1 MLKVKLM
8 VMVILSDV
16 YGDDNSEG
24 EPDDD
29 GDDDDDDDDG
39 DGVGMVMLMVMK
51 LVSVLY
57 DAKRSKLYFP
67 LGTVF

>member
-1 MLKVKLM
+1 M
-8 VMVILSDV
+8 VMVIRSDV
-16 YGDDNSEG
+16 YDGDGDDNSEG
-24 EPDDD
+24 EP
-29 GDDDDDDDDG
+29 DDDG

>member
-1 MLKVKLM
+1 M

-16 YGDDNSEG
+16 YDGDGDDNSEG
-24 EPDDD
+24 EP
-29 GDDDDDDDDG
+29 DDDG

>member
-1 MLKVKLM
+1 M
-8 VMVILSDV
+8 
-16 YGDDNSEG
+16 NSEG

-29 GDDDDDDDDG
+29 GD
-39 DGVGMVMLMVMK
+39 GVGMGMLMVMK